1 MYQLYYQYPNTWF
14 GDCMPFGKDG
24 KFYLFHQRDTRRP
37 GPFGEPFGWS
47 LAVTSDFVHYEDYG
61 TVLPGG
67 GDDAQDQFIFAGT
80 VFEAEGRYHAMYTGY
95 NRDYEKQGKK
105 PQILMKA
112 ESDDLIHWQKN
123 GEKLVEPQPGYEP
136 QDWRDPF
143 VFWDEELGLY
153 RMILGTRKKA
163 STSTGAAAYGLPRPI

>member
-1 MYQLYYQYPNTWF
+1 MDVSALLSIPQHLVWRLHALLERTENSISFISVTPA
-14 GDCMPFGKDG
+14 
-24 KFYLFHQRDTRRP
+24 
-37 GPFGEPFGWS
+37 GPVP
-47 LAVTSDFVHYEDYG
+47 LASPSAGRWPSPRIFVHYEDYG

-123 GEKLVEPQPGYEP
+123 GESWWSRSPAMSRRTGGIPS
-136 QDWRDPF
+136 
-143 VFWDEELGLY
+143 VFLG
-153 RMILGTRKKA
+153 
-163 STSTGAAAYGLPRPI
+163 